1 MTMRFMPASDSALLV
16 ELNDLSHAMALYREL
31 RAQPINGVTELVPA
45 ARTVLVHYRPAAI
58 AAEDLLAEITL
69 RGEAAAARDRGD
81 EQPGRLVEIPVHYN
95 GEDLPEVAELMGISV
110 KEVVARHT
118 ERPYLAAF
126 AGFAPG
132 FVYLAEGHP
141 SFQIP
146 RRKSPRTKVPAGSV
160 AVAGDFSAVY
170 PSDSPGGWQL
180 LGVTEIPMWDLSREE
195 PAYIQPGFQVQFRD
209 AGSVSVAVSRPQAP
223 NSMAPE
229 SMSAR
234 AGAAAGDNAEEASQA
249 ATPVQHA
256 DAAGST
262 QHRAPTTPTAHIEFV
277 RSGIQTLFQDAGRAG
292 MSELGISPSGALDAV
307 AMRQANRMV
316 GNPIDTPVLENV
328 LGGLHLRSHGKA
340 VIAVAGA
347 DAPLTLRAADG
358 REWAVPGHQAIALDD
373 GDTLKLGAP
382 TSGLRC
388 YVAVRG
394 GWHATPV
401 LGSCATDTLARI
413 GPPAVVA
420 GTRMGVGAV
429 VPRSRLE
436 AALAADPD
444 VKRGLPRPGD
454 LVVLDVVLGPRTDW
468 FTDETIQ
475 RFGTQEWRVTP
486 QSNRIGMRLE
496 SDTPLTRS
504 RHDELPSEGTV
515 TGAIQVPISGQP
527 VLFLAD
533 HPLTGGYPVIAGVA
547 SHHLPLA
554 AQIPIGCRIR
564 FNVITSPFPVQG

>member
-1 MTMRFMPASDSALLV
+1 MRFMPASDSALLV
-16 ELNDLSHAMALYREL
+16 ELNDLSEAMALYREL
-31 RAQPINGVTELVPA
+31 RSEPIKGVTELVPA
-45 ARTVLVHYRPAAI
+45 ARTVLVHFRPTAI
-58 AAEDLLAEITL
+58 SATDLLAEISQ
-69 RGEAAAARDRGD
+69 RGAAAAARGRSD
-81 EQPGRLVEIPVHYN
+81 EQPGRLVEIPVRYN
-95 GEDLPEVAELMGISV
+95 GEDLPEVAELLGISV
-110 KEVVARHT
+110 KEVIARHT
-118 ERPYLAAF
+118 ERPWLAAF

-146 RRKSPRTKVPAGSV
+146 RRKSPRTRVPAGSV

-180 LGVTEIPMWDLSREE
+180 LGVTDIPMWDLDRAE
-195 PAYIQPGFQVQFRD
+195 PAYIQPGFRVQFRD
-209 AGSVSVAVSRPQAP
+209 ASTVSVPVSRPSEP
-223 NSMAPE
+223 V
-229 SMSAR
+229 
-234 AGAAAGDNAEEASQA
+234 GALDRHAAGGVAVAASGSGSMPGPA
-249 ATPVQHA
+249 ATDTGA
-256 DAAGST
+256 D
-262 QHRAPTTPTAHIEFV
+262 TTPAAHIESV

-316 GNPIDTPVLENV
+316 GNPVNTPVLENV
-328 LGGLHLRSHGKA
+328 LGGLQLRSHGRT
-340 VIAVAGA
+340 VLAVAGA
-347 DAPLTLRAADG
+347 DAPLSVRAADG
-358 REWAVPGHQAIALDD
+358 REWPVAGNQAIALDD
-373 GDTLKLGAP
+373 GDTLKLGSPA
-382 TSGLRC
+382 SGLRC

-401 LGSCATDTLARI
+401 LGSYATDTLARI
-413 GPPAVVA
+413 GPPAIQA
-420 GTRMGVGAV
+420 GTRMGVGGA
-429 VPRSRLE
+429 VPRDRLH
-436 AALAADPD
+436 ATYAADPD
-444 VKRGLPRPGD
+444 VKRALPRPGA

-468 FTDETIQ
+468 FTDDAIQ
-475 RFGTQEWRVTP
+475 RFSQQEWKVTP

-496 SDTPLTRS
+496 SDTPLTRV

-533 HPLTGGYPVIAGVA
+533 HPLTGGYPVIAGLA

-564 FNVITSPFPVQG
+564 FNVIASPFPAQG